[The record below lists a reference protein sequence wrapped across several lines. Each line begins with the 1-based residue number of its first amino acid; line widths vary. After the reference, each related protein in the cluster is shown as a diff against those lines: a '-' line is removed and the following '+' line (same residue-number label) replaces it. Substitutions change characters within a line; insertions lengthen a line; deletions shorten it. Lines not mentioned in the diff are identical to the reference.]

1 MEMGKLSS
9 HMWRLN
15 QIIYTKY
22 FWGYV
27 LFWILICLG
36 LWYWLEGNDRLVI
49 EILKGP
55 NLSQNSFLVLSIW
68 LLHWFIIH
76 TFFLAVVY
84 RRRASDFFLEVIR
97 FSSIKLWIRYQIWTC
112 FLYGL
117 ILIMVKVLVIQFM
130 LQLPNWDIG
139 VLFIV
144 DSLNACVLVLF
155 CFMLYALGANVQM
168 NFACVSFFLL
178 MIVFGGLFVGNRTNY
193 LFYILNRGNGD
204 IGRDLFLQLLFLVFF
219 FSKHFLFHSSKEEVY
234 RMNEI
239 ITLKNIQLE
248 LKKTCVFQNLNFS
261 CKQGEIIGITGANG
275 SGKSVLFKLIAGL
288 YSPSYGEV
296 LINGENIVPERKIP
310 ANLGALIE
318 EPGFI
323 NYYSGFKNLQYLASI
338 RGVVGN
344 QEINDT
350 LKIVGLYEQ
359 KDQKVK
365 TYSLGMRKKLGIA
378 QAIMENPSIL
388 LLDEPMN
395 ALDKSS
401 VENMRTLFR
410 KLSSE
415 KGTTILIASHSEE
428 DIRILCDKVY
438 AIEDKVCTLCSD

>member
-1 MEMGKLSS
+1 
-9 HMWRLN
+9 
-15 QIIYTKY
+15 
-22 FWGYV
+22 
-27 LFWILICLG
+27 
-36 LWYWLEGNDRLVI
+36 
-49 EILKGP
+49 
-55 NLSQNSFLVLSIW
+55 
-68 LLHWFIIH
+68 
-76 TFFLAVVY
+76 
-84 RRRASDFFLEVIR
+84 
-97 FSSIKLWIRYQIWTC
+97 
-112 FLYGL
+112 
-117 ILIMVKVLVIQFM
+117 
-130 LQLPNWDIG
+130 
-139 VLFIV
+139 
-144 DSLNACVLVLF
+144 
-155 CFMLYALGANVQM
+155 
-168 NFACVSFFLL
+168 
-178 MIVFGGLFVGNRTNY
+178 
-193 LFYILNRGNGD
+193 
-204 IGRDLFLQLLFLVFF
+204 
-219 FSKHFLFHSSKEEVY
+219 
-234 RMNEI
+234 MNEI
-239 ITLKNIQLE
+239 IILKNIELK

-438 AIEDKVCTLCSD
+438 AMEDKVCTLCSD

>member
-1 MEMGKLSS
+1 
-9 HMWRLN
+9 
-15 QIIYTKY
+15 
-22 FWGYV
+22 
-27 LFWILICLG
+27 
-36 LWYWLEGNDRLVI
+36 
-49 EILKGP
+49 
-55 NLSQNSFLVLSIW
+55 
-68 LLHWFIIH
+68 
-76 TFFLAVVY
+76 
-84 RRRASDFFLEVIR
+84 
-97 FSSIKLWIRYQIWTC
+97 
-112 FLYGL
+112 
-117 ILIMVKVLVIQFM
+117 
-130 LQLPNWDIG
+130 
-139 VLFIV
+139 
-144 DSLNACVLVLF
+144 
-155 CFMLYALGANVQM
+155 
-168 NFACVSFFLL
+168 
-178 MIVFGGLFVGNRTNY
+178 
-193 LFYILNRGNGD
+193 
-204 IGRDLFLQLLFLVFF
+204 
-219 FSKHFLFHSSKEEVY
+219 
-234 RMNEI
+234 MNEI
-239 ITLKNIQLE
+239 IILKNIELK

>member
-1 MEMGKLSS
+1 
-9 HMWRLN
+9 
-15 QIIYTKY
+15 
-22 FWGYV
+22 
-27 LFWILICLG
+27 
-36 LWYWLEGNDRLVI
+36 
-49 EILKGP
+49 
-55 NLSQNSFLVLSIW
+55 
-68 LLHWFIIH
+68 
-76 TFFLAVVY
+76 
-84 RRRASDFFLEVIR
+84 
-97 FSSIKLWIRYQIWTC
+97 
-112 FLYGL
+112 
-117 ILIMVKVLVIQFM
+117 
-130 LQLPNWDIG
+130 
-139 VLFIV
+139 
-144 DSLNACVLVLF
+144 
-155 CFMLYALGANVQM
+155 
-168 NFACVSFFLL
+168 
-178 MIVFGGLFVGNRTNY
+178 
-193 LFYILNRGNGD
+193 
-204 IGRDLFLQLLFLVFF
+204 
-219 FSKHFLFHSSKEEVY
+219 
-234 RMNEI
+234 MNEI

-296 LINGENIVPERKIP
+296 LINGDNIVPERKIP

-401 VENMRTLFR
+401 VENMRRLFR

-438 AIEDKVCTLCSD
+438 AIDDKVCTLCSD

>member
-1 MEMGKLSS
+1 
-9 HMWRLN
+9 
-15 QIIYTKY
+15 
-22 FWGYV
+22 
-27 LFWILICLG
+27 
-36 LWYWLEGNDRLVI
+36 
-49 EILKGP
+49 
-55 NLSQNSFLVLSIW
+55 
-68 LLHWFIIH
+68 
-76 TFFLAVVY
+76 
-84 RRRASDFFLEVIR
+84 
-97 FSSIKLWIRYQIWTC
+97 
-112 FLYGL
+112 
-117 ILIMVKVLVIQFM
+117 
-130 LQLPNWDIG
+130 
-139 VLFIV
+139 
-144 DSLNACVLVLF
+144 
-155 CFMLYALGANVQM
+155 
-168 NFACVSFFLL
+168 
-178 MIVFGGLFVGNRTNY
+178 
-193 LFYILNRGNGD
+193 
-204 IGRDLFLQLLFLVFF
+204 
-219 FSKHFLFHSSKEEVY
+219 
-234 RMNEI
+234 MNEI
-239 ITLKNIQLE
+239 ITLKNIELK

-288 YSPSYGEV
+288 YSLSYGEV

>member
-1 MEMGKLSS
+1 
-9 HMWRLN
+9 
-15 QIIYTKY
+15 
-22 FWGYV
+22 
-27 LFWILICLG
+27 
-36 LWYWLEGNDRLVI
+36 
-49 EILKGP
+49 
-55 NLSQNSFLVLSIW
+55 
-68 LLHWFIIH
+68 
-76 TFFLAVVY
+76 
-84 RRRASDFFLEVIR
+84 
-97 FSSIKLWIRYQIWTC
+97 
-112 FLYGL
+112 
-117 ILIMVKVLVIQFM
+117 
-130 LQLPNWDIG
+130 
-139 VLFIV
+139 
-144 DSLNACVLVLF
+144 
-155 CFMLYALGANVQM
+155 
-168 NFACVSFFLL
+168 
-178 MIVFGGLFVGNRTNY
+178 
-193 LFYILNRGNGD
+193 
-204 IGRDLFLQLLFLVFF
+204 
-219 FSKHFLFHSSKEEVY
+219 
-234 RMNEI
+234 
-239 ITLKNIQLE
+239 
-248 LKKTCVFQNLNFS
+248 TCVFQNLNFS

>member
-1 MEMGKLSS
+1 K
-9 HMWRLN
+9 
-15 QIIYTKY
+15 
-22 FWGYV
+22 
-27 LFWILICLG
+27 
-36 LWYWLEGNDRLVI
+36 
-49 EILKGP
+49 
-55 NLSQNSFLVLSIW
+55 
-68 LLHWFIIH
+68 
-76 TFFLAVVY
+76 
-84 RRRASDFFLEVIR
+84 
-97 FSSIKLWIRYQIWTC
+97 
-112 FLYGL
+112 
-117 ILIMVKVLVIQFM
+117 
-130 LQLPNWDIG
+130 
-139 VLFIV
+139 
-144 DSLNACVLVLF
+144 
-155 CFMLYALGANVQM
+155 
-168 NFACVSFFLL
+168 
-178 MIVFGGLFVGNRTNY
+178 
-193 LFYILNRGNGD
+193 
-204 IGRDLFLQLLFLVFF
+204 
-219 FSKHFLFHSSKEEVY
+219 
-234 RMNEI
+234 
-239 ITLKNIQLE
+239 

>member
-1 MEMGKLSS
+1 
-9 HMWRLN
+9 
-15 QIIYTKY
+15 
-22 FWGYV
+22 
-27 LFWILICLG
+27 
-36 LWYWLEGNDRLVI
+36 
-49 EILKGP
+49 
-55 NLSQNSFLVLSIW
+55 
-68 LLHWFIIH
+68 
-76 TFFLAVVY
+76 
-84 RRRASDFFLEVIR
+84 
-97 FSSIKLWIRYQIWTC
+97 
-112 FLYGL
+112 
-117 ILIMVKVLVIQFM
+117 
-130 LQLPNWDIG
+130 
-139 VLFIV
+139 
-144 DSLNACVLVLF
+144 
-155 CFMLYALGANVQM
+155 
-168 NFACVSFFLL
+168 
-178 MIVFGGLFVGNRTNY
+178 
-193 LFYILNRGNGD
+193 
-204 IGRDLFLQLLFLVFF
+204 
-219 FSKHFLFHSSKEEVY
+219 
-234 RMNEI
+234 MNEI
-239 ITLKNIQLE
+239 ITLKNIELE
-248 LKKTCVFQNLNFS
+248 LKKTCVFKNLNFS

>member
-1 MEMGKLSS
+1 
-9 HMWRLN
+9 
-15 QIIYTKY
+15 
-22 FWGYV
+22 
-27 LFWILICLG
+27 
-36 LWYWLEGNDRLVI
+36 
-49 EILKGP
+49 
-55 NLSQNSFLVLSIW
+55 
-68 LLHWFIIH
+68 
-76 TFFLAVVY
+76 
-84 RRRASDFFLEVIR
+84 
-97 FSSIKLWIRYQIWTC
+97 
-112 FLYGL
+112 
-117 ILIMVKVLVIQFM
+117 
-130 LQLPNWDIG
+130 
-139 VLFIV
+139 
-144 DSLNACVLVLF
+144 
-155 CFMLYALGANVQM
+155 
-168 NFACVSFFLL
+168 
-178 MIVFGGLFVGNRTNY
+178 
-193 LFYILNRGNGD
+193 
-204 IGRDLFLQLLFLVFF
+204 
-219 FSKHFLFHSSKEEVY
+219 
-234 RMNEI
+234 MNEI
-239 ITLKNIQLE
+239 ITLKNIELK

-438 AIEDKVCTLCSD
+438 AIEDKVCTLCSDWTS

>member
-1 MEMGKLSS
+1 
-9 HMWRLN
+9 
-15 QIIYTKY
+15 
-22 FWGYV
+22 
-27 LFWILICLG
+27 
-36 LWYWLEGNDRLVI
+36 
-49 EILKGP
+49 
-55 NLSQNSFLVLSIW
+55 
-68 LLHWFIIH
+68 
-76 TFFLAVVY
+76 
-84 RRRASDFFLEVIR
+84 
-97 FSSIKLWIRYQIWTC
+97 
-112 FLYGL
+112 
-117 ILIMVKVLVIQFM
+117 
-130 LQLPNWDIG
+130 
-139 VLFIV
+139 
-144 DSLNACVLVLF
+144 
-155 CFMLYALGANVQM
+155 
-168 NFACVSFFLL
+168 
-178 MIVFGGLFVGNRTNY
+178 
-193 LFYILNRGNGD
+193 
-204 IGRDLFLQLLFLVFF
+204 
-219 FSKHFLFHSSKEEVY
+219 
-234 RMNEI
+234 
-239 ITLKNIQLE
+239 

-261 CKQGEIIGITGANG
+261 CKPGEIIGITGANG

>member
-1 MEMGKLSS
+1 
-9 HMWRLN
+9 
-15 QIIYTKY
+15 
-22 FWGYV
+22 
-27 LFWILICLG
+27 
-36 LWYWLEGNDRLVI
+36 
-49 EILKGP
+49 
-55 NLSQNSFLVLSIW
+55 
-68 LLHWFIIH
+68 
-76 TFFLAVVY
+76 
-84 RRRASDFFLEVIR
+84 
-97 FSSIKLWIRYQIWTC
+97 
-112 FLYGL
+112 
-117 ILIMVKVLVIQFM
+117 
-130 LQLPNWDIG
+130 
-139 VLFIV
+139 
-144 DSLNACVLVLF
+144 
-155 CFMLYALGANVQM
+155 
-168 NFACVSFFLL
+168 
-178 MIVFGGLFVGNRTNY
+178 
-193 LFYILNRGNGD
+193 
-204 IGRDLFLQLLFLVFF
+204 
-219 FSKHFLFHSSKEEVY
+219 
-234 RMNEI
+234 MNEI
-239 ITLKNIQLE
+239 ITLKNIELK

-310 ANLGALIE
+310 ANLGALTE

>member
-1 MEMGKLSS
+1 ME
-9 HMWRLN
+9 
-15 QIIYTKY
+15 
-22 FWGYV
+22 
-27 LFWILICLG
+27 
-36 LWYWLEGNDRLVI
+36 
-49 EILKGP
+49 LK
-55 NLSQNSFLVLSIW
+55 
-68 LLHWFIIH
+68 
-76 TFFLAVVY
+76 
-84 RRRASDFFLEVIR
+84 
-97 FSSIKLWIRYQIWTC
+97 
-112 FLYGL
+112 
-117 ILIMVKVLVIQFM
+117 
-130 LQLPNWDIG
+130 
-139 VLFIV
+139 
-144 DSLNACVLVLF
+144 
-155 CFMLYALGANVQM
+155 
-168 NFACVSFFLL
+168 
-178 MIVFGGLFVGNRTNY
+178 
-193 LFYILNRGNGD
+193 
-204 IGRDLFLQLLFLVFF
+204 
-219 FSKHFLFHSSKEEVY
+219 
-234 RMNEI
+234 
-239 ITLKNIQLE
+239 

>member
-1 MEMGKLSS
+1 
-9 HMWRLN
+9 
-15 QIIYTKY
+15 
-22 FWGYV
+22 
-27 LFWILICLG
+27 
-36 LWYWLEGNDRLVI
+36 
-49 EILKGP
+49 
-55 NLSQNSFLVLSIW
+55 
-68 LLHWFIIH
+68 
-76 TFFLAVVY
+76 
-84 RRRASDFFLEVIR
+84 
-97 FSSIKLWIRYQIWTC
+97 
-112 FLYGL
+112 
-117 ILIMVKVLVIQFM
+117 
-130 LQLPNWDIG
+130 
-139 VLFIV
+139 
-144 DSLNACVLVLF
+144 
-155 CFMLYALGANVQM
+155 
-168 NFACVSFFLL
+168 
-178 MIVFGGLFVGNRTNY
+178 
-193 LFYILNRGNGD
+193 
-204 IGRDLFLQLLFLVFF
+204 
-219 FSKHFLFHSSKEEVY
+219 
-234 RMNEI
+234 MNEI
-239 ITLKNIQLE
+239 IILKNIELK

-318 EPGFI
+318 DPGFI

>member
-1 MEMGKLSS
+1 
-9 HMWRLN
+9 
-15 QIIYTKY
+15 
-22 FWGYV
+22 
-27 LFWILICLG
+27 
-36 LWYWLEGNDRLVI
+36 
-49 EILKGP
+49 
-55 NLSQNSFLVLSIW
+55 
-68 LLHWFIIH
+68 
-76 TFFLAVVY
+76 
-84 RRRASDFFLEVIR
+84 
-97 FSSIKLWIRYQIWTC
+97 
-112 FLYGL
+112 
-117 ILIMVKVLVIQFM
+117 
-130 LQLPNWDIG
+130 
-139 VLFIV
+139 
-144 DSLNACVLVLF
+144 
-155 CFMLYALGANVQM
+155 
-168 NFACVSFFLL
+168 
-178 MIVFGGLFVGNRTNY
+178 
-193 LFYILNRGNGD
+193 
-204 IGRDLFLQLLFLVFF
+204 
-219 FSKHFLFHSSKEEVY
+219 
-234 RMNEI
+234 MNEI
-239 ITLKNIQLE
+239 ITLKNIELK

-275 SGKSVLFKLIAGL
+275 SGKSVLFKLIASL

>member
-1 MEMGKLSS
+1 MEL
-9 HMWRLN
+9 
-15 QIIYTKY
+15 
-22 FWGYV
+22 
-27 LFWILICLG
+27 
-36 LWYWLEGNDRLVI
+36 
-49 EILKGP
+49 
-55 NLSQNSFLVLSIW
+55 
-68 LLHWFIIH
+68 
-76 TFFLAVVY
+76 
-84 RRRASDFFLEVIR
+84 
-97 FSSIKLWIRYQIWTC
+97 
-112 FLYGL
+112 
-117 ILIMVKVLVIQFM
+117 
-130 LQLPNWDIG
+130 
-139 VLFIV
+139 
-144 DSLNACVLVLF
+144 
-155 CFMLYALGANVQM
+155 
-168 NFACVSFFLL
+168 
-178 MIVFGGLFVGNRTNY
+178 
-193 LFYILNRGNGD
+193 
-204 IGRDLFLQLLFLVFF
+204 
-219 FSKHFLFHSSKEEVY
+219 
-234 RMNEI
+234 
-239 ITLKNIQLE
+239 
-248 LKKTCVFQNLNFS
+248 KTCVFQNLNFS

>member
-1 MEMGKLSS
+1 
-9 HMWRLN
+9 
-15 QIIYTKY
+15 
-22 FWGYV
+22 
-27 LFWILICLG
+27 
-36 LWYWLEGNDRLVI
+36 
-49 EILKGP
+49 
-55 NLSQNSFLVLSIW
+55 
-68 LLHWFIIH
+68 
-76 TFFLAVVY
+76 
-84 RRRASDFFLEVIR
+84 
-97 FSSIKLWIRYQIWTC
+97 
-112 FLYGL
+112 
-117 ILIMVKVLVIQFM
+117 
-130 LQLPNWDIG
+130 
-139 VLFIV
+139 
-144 DSLNACVLVLF
+144 
-155 CFMLYALGANVQM
+155 
-168 NFACVSFFLL
+168 
-178 MIVFGGLFVGNRTNY
+178 
-193 LFYILNRGNGD
+193 
-204 IGRDLFLQLLFLVFF
+204 
-219 FSKHFLFHSSKEEVY
+219 
-234 RMNEI
+234 MNEI
-239 ITLKNIQLE
+239 ITLKNIELK

-275 SGKSVLFKLIAGL
+275 SGKSVFFKLIACL
-288 YSPSYGEV
+288 FSPSYGEV

>member
-1 MEMGKLSS
+1 
-9 HMWRLN
+9 
-15 QIIYTKY
+15 
-22 FWGYV
+22 
-27 LFWILICLG
+27 
-36 LWYWLEGNDRLVI
+36 
-49 EILKGP
+49 
-55 NLSQNSFLVLSIW
+55 
-68 LLHWFIIH
+68 
-76 TFFLAVVY
+76 
-84 RRRASDFFLEVIR
+84 
-97 FSSIKLWIRYQIWTC
+97 
-112 FLYGL
+112 
-117 ILIMVKVLVIQFM
+117 
-130 LQLPNWDIG
+130 
-139 VLFIV
+139 
-144 DSLNACVLVLF
+144 
-155 CFMLYALGANVQM
+155 
-168 NFACVSFFLL
+168 
-178 MIVFGGLFVGNRTNY
+178 
-193 LFYILNRGNGD
+193 
-204 IGRDLFLQLLFLVFF
+204 
-219 FSKHFLFHSSKEEVY
+219 
-234 RMNEI
+234 MNEI
-239 ITLKNIQLE
+239 ITLKNIE
-248 LKKTCVFQNLNFS
+248 LKFKKTCVFQNLNFS

>member
-1 MEMGKLSS
+1 
-9 HMWRLN
+9 
-15 QIIYTKY
+15 
-22 FWGYV
+22 
-27 LFWILICLG
+27 
-36 LWYWLEGNDRLVI
+36 
-49 EILKGP
+49 
-55 NLSQNSFLVLSIW
+55 
-68 LLHWFIIH
+68 
-76 TFFLAVVY
+76 
-84 RRRASDFFLEVIR
+84 
-97 FSSIKLWIRYQIWTC
+97 
-112 FLYGL
+112 
-117 ILIMVKVLVIQFM
+117 
-130 LQLPNWDIG
+130 
-139 VLFIV
+139 
-144 DSLNACVLVLF
+144 
-155 CFMLYALGANVQM
+155 
-168 NFACVSFFLL
+168 
-178 MIVFGGLFVGNRTNY
+178 
-193 LFYILNRGNGD
+193 
-204 IGRDLFLQLLFLVFF
+204 
-219 FSKHFLFHSSKEEVY
+219 
-234 RMNEI
+234 MNEI
-239 ITLKNIQLE
+239 IILKNIELK

-378 QAIMENPSIL
+378 QAIIENPSIL

>member
-1 MEMGKLSS
+1 
-9 HMWRLN
+9 
-15 QIIYTKY
+15 
-22 FWGYV
+22 
-27 LFWILICLG
+27 
-36 LWYWLEGNDRLVI
+36 
-49 EILKGP
+49 
-55 NLSQNSFLVLSIW
+55 
-68 LLHWFIIH
+68 
-76 TFFLAVVY
+76 
-84 RRRASDFFLEVIR
+84 
-97 FSSIKLWIRYQIWTC
+97 
-112 FLYGL
+112 
-117 ILIMVKVLVIQFM
+117 
-130 LQLPNWDIG
+130 
-139 VLFIV
+139 
-144 DSLNACVLVLF
+144 
-155 CFMLYALGANVQM
+155 
-168 NFACVSFFLL
+168 
-178 MIVFGGLFVGNRTNY
+178 
-193 LFYILNRGNGD
+193 
-204 IGRDLFLQLLFLVFF
+204 
-219 FSKHFLFHSSKEEVY
+219 
-234 RMNEI
+234 MNEI
-239 ITLKNIQLE
+239 ITLKNIELK

-410 KLSSE
+410 ELSSE

>member
-1 MEMGKLSS
+1 
-9 HMWRLN
+9 
-15 QIIYTKY
+15 
-22 FWGYV
+22 
-27 LFWILICLG
+27 
-36 LWYWLEGNDRLVI
+36 
-49 EILKGP
+49 
-55 NLSQNSFLVLSIW
+55 
-68 LLHWFIIH
+68 
-76 TFFLAVVY
+76 
-84 RRRASDFFLEVIR
+84 
-97 FSSIKLWIRYQIWTC
+97 
-112 FLYGL
+112 
-117 ILIMVKVLVIQFM
+117 
-130 LQLPNWDIG
+130 
-139 VLFIV
+139 
-144 DSLNACVLVLF
+144 
-155 CFMLYALGANVQM
+155 
-168 NFACVSFFLL
+168 
-178 MIVFGGLFVGNRTNY
+178 
-193 LFYILNRGNGD
+193 
-204 IGRDLFLQLLFLVFF
+204 
-219 FSKHFLFHSSKEEVY
+219 
-234 RMNEI
+234 MNEI

-378 QAIMENPSIL
+378 QAIMENPFIL

>member
-1 MEMGKLSS
+1 
-9 HMWRLN
+9 
-15 QIIYTKY
+15 
-22 FWGYV
+22 
-27 LFWILICLG
+27 
-36 LWYWLEGNDRLVI
+36 
-49 EILKGP
+49 
-55 NLSQNSFLVLSIW
+55 
-68 LLHWFIIH
+68 
-76 TFFLAVVY
+76 
-84 RRRASDFFLEVIR
+84 
-97 FSSIKLWIRYQIWTC
+97 
-112 FLYGL
+112 
-117 ILIMVKVLVIQFM
+117 
-130 LQLPNWDIG
+130 
-139 VLFIV
+139 
-144 DSLNACVLVLF
+144 
-155 CFMLYALGANVQM
+155 
-168 NFACVSFFLL
+168 
-178 MIVFGGLFVGNRTNY
+178 
-193 LFYILNRGNGD
+193 
-204 IGRDLFLQLLFLVFF
+204 
-219 FSKHFLFHSSKEEVY
+219 
-234 RMNEI
+234 MNEI
-239 ITLKNIQLE
+239 IILKNIQLE

-378 QAIMENPSIL
+378 QEIMENPSIL

>member
-1 MEMGKLSS
+1 
-9 HMWRLN
+9 
-15 QIIYTKY
+15 
-22 FWGYV
+22 
-27 LFWILICLG
+27 
-36 LWYWLEGNDRLVI
+36 
-49 EILKGP
+49 
-55 NLSQNSFLVLSIW
+55 
-68 LLHWFIIH
+68 
-76 TFFLAVVY
+76 
-84 RRRASDFFLEVIR
+84 
-97 FSSIKLWIRYQIWTC
+97 
-112 FLYGL
+112 
-117 ILIMVKVLVIQFM
+117 
-130 LQLPNWDIG
+130 
-139 VLFIV
+139 
-144 DSLNACVLVLF
+144 
-155 CFMLYALGANVQM
+155 
-168 NFACVSFFLL
+168 
-178 MIVFGGLFVGNRTNY
+178 
-193 LFYILNRGNGD
+193 
-204 IGRDLFLQLLFLVFF
+204 
-219 FSKHFLFHSSKEEVY
+219 
-234 RMNEI
+234 MNEI
-239 ITLKNIQLE
+239 IILKNIELK

-415 KGTTILIASHSEE
+415 KGTTILIASHSKE

>member
-1 MEMGKLSS
+1 
-9 HMWRLN
+9 
-15 QIIYTKY
+15 
-22 FWGYV
+22 
-27 LFWILICLG
+27 
-36 LWYWLEGNDRLVI
+36 
-49 EILKGP
+49 
-55 NLSQNSFLVLSIW
+55 
-68 LLHWFIIH
+68 
-76 TFFLAVVY
+76 
-84 RRRASDFFLEVIR
+84 
-97 FSSIKLWIRYQIWTC
+97 
-112 FLYGL
+112 
-117 ILIMVKVLVIQFM
+117 
-130 LQLPNWDIG
+130 
-139 VLFIV
+139 
-144 DSLNACVLVLF
+144 
-155 CFMLYALGANVQM
+155 
-168 NFACVSFFLL
+168 
-178 MIVFGGLFVGNRTNY
+178 
-193 LFYILNRGNGD
+193 
-204 IGRDLFLQLLFLVFF
+204 
-219 FSKHFLFHSSKEEVY
+219 
-234 RMNEI
+234 MNEI
-239 ITLKNIQLE
+239 ITLKNIELK

-310 ANLGALIE
+310 ANLRALIE

>member
-1 MEMGKLSS
+1 M
-9 HMWRLN
+9 
-15 QIIYTKY
+15 II
-22 FWGYV
+22 
-27 LFWILICLG
+27 
-36 LWYWLEGNDRLVI
+36 
-49 EILKGP
+49 
-55 NLSQNSFLVLSIW
+55 
-68 LLHWFIIH
+68 
-76 TFFLAVVY
+76 
-84 RRRASDFFLEVIR
+84 
-97 FSSIKLWIRYQIWTC
+97 
-112 FLYGL
+112 
-117 ILIMVKVLVIQFM
+117 
-130 LQLPNWDIG
+130 
-139 VLFIV
+139 
-144 DSLNACVLVLF
+144 
-155 CFMLYALGANVQM
+155 
-168 NFACVSFFLL
+168 
-178 MIVFGGLFVGNRTNY
+178 
-193 LFYILNRGNGD
+193 
-204 IGRDLFLQLLFLVFF
+204 
-219 FSKHFLFHSSKEEVY
+219 
-234 RMNEI
+234 
-239 ITLKNIQLE
+239 LKNIQLE

>member
-1 MEMGKLSS
+1 ME
-9 HMWRLN
+9 
-15 QIIYTKY
+15 
-22 FWGYV
+22 
-27 LFWILICLG
+27 
-36 LWYWLEGNDRLVI
+36 
-49 EILKGP
+49 
-55 NLSQNSFLVLSIW
+55 
-68 LLHWFIIH
+68 
-76 TFFLAVVY
+76 VY
-84 RRRASDFFLEVIR
+84 RR
-97 FSSIKLWIRYQIWTC
+97 
-112 FLYGL
+112 
-117 ILIMVKVLVIQFM
+117 
-130 LQLPNWDIG
+130 
-139 VLFIV
+139 
-144 DSLNACVLVLF
+144 
-155 CFMLYALGANVQM
+155 
-168 NFACVSFFLL
+168 
-178 MIVFGGLFVGNRTNY
+178 
-193 LFYILNRGNGD
+193 
-204 IGRDLFLQLLFLVFF
+204 
-219 FSKHFLFHSSKEEVY
+219 
-234 RMNEI
+234 NEI
-239 ITLKNIQLE
+239 LTLRNIQLE

-288 YSPSYGEV
+288 YSPAYGEV

>member
-1 MEMGKLSS
+1 
-9 HMWRLN
+9 
-15 QIIYTKY
+15 
-22 FWGYV
+22 
-27 LFWILICLG
+27 
-36 LWYWLEGNDRLVI
+36 
-49 EILKGP
+49 
-55 NLSQNSFLVLSIW
+55 
-68 LLHWFIIH
+68 
-76 TFFLAVVY
+76 
-84 RRRASDFFLEVIR
+84 
-97 FSSIKLWIRYQIWTC
+97 
-112 FLYGL
+112 
-117 ILIMVKVLVIQFM
+117 
-130 LQLPNWDIG
+130 
-139 VLFIV
+139 
-144 DSLNACVLVLF
+144 
-155 CFMLYALGANVQM
+155 
-168 NFACVSFFLL
+168 
-178 MIVFGGLFVGNRTNY
+178 
-193 LFYILNRGNGD
+193 
-204 IGRDLFLQLLFLVFF
+204 
-219 FSKHFLFHSSKEEVY
+219 
-234 RMNEI
+234 MNEI
-239 ITLKNIQLE
+239 ITLKNIELK

-365 TYSLGMRKKLGIA
+365 TYSLGMRKKLGID

>member
-1 MEMGKLSS
+1 
-9 HMWRLN
+9 
-15 QIIYTKY
+15 
-22 FWGYV
+22 
-27 LFWILICLG
+27 
-36 LWYWLEGNDRLVI
+36 
-49 EILKGP
+49 
-55 NLSQNSFLVLSIW
+55 
-68 LLHWFIIH
+68 
-76 TFFLAVVY
+76 
-84 RRRASDFFLEVIR
+84 
-97 FSSIKLWIRYQIWTC
+97 
-112 FLYGL
+112 
-117 ILIMVKVLVIQFM
+117 
-130 LQLPNWDIG
+130 
-139 VLFIV
+139 
-144 DSLNACVLVLF
+144 
-155 CFMLYALGANVQM
+155 
-168 NFACVSFFLL
+168 
-178 MIVFGGLFVGNRTNY
+178 
-193 LFYILNRGNGD
+193 
-204 IGRDLFLQLLFLVFF
+204 
-219 FSKHFLFHSSKEEVY
+219 
-234 RMNEI
+234 MNEI
-239 ITLKNIQLE
+239 IILKNIELK

-261 CKQGEIIGITGANG
+261 CKPGEIIGITGANG

-350 LKIVGLYEQ
+350 LKIVGRYEQ

>member
-1 MEMGKLSS
+1 
-9 HMWRLN
+9 
-15 QIIYTKY
+15 
-22 FWGYV
+22 
-27 LFWILICLG
+27 
-36 LWYWLEGNDRLVI
+36 
-49 EILKGP
+49 
-55 NLSQNSFLVLSIW
+55 
-68 LLHWFIIH
+68 
-76 TFFLAVVY
+76 
-84 RRRASDFFLEVIR
+84 
-97 FSSIKLWIRYQIWTC
+97 
-112 FLYGL
+112 
-117 ILIMVKVLVIQFM
+117 
-130 LQLPNWDIG
+130 
-139 VLFIV
+139 
-144 DSLNACVLVLF
+144 
-155 CFMLYALGANVQM
+155 
-168 NFACVSFFLL
+168 
-178 MIVFGGLFVGNRTNY
+178 
-193 LFYILNRGNGD
+193 
-204 IGRDLFLQLLFLVFF
+204 
-219 FSKHFLFHSSKEEVY
+219 
-234 RMNEI
+234 MNEI
-239 ITLKNIQLE
+239 ITLKNIELE

-415 KGTTILIASHSEE
+415 KGTTILIASHS
-428 DIRILCDKVY
+428 
-438 AIEDKVCTLCSD
+438 

>member
-1 MEMGKLSS
+1 
-9 HMWRLN
+9 
-15 QIIYTKY
+15 
-22 FWGYV
+22 
-27 LFWILICLG
+27 
-36 LWYWLEGNDRLVI
+36 
-49 EILKGP
+49 
-55 NLSQNSFLVLSIW
+55 
-68 LLHWFIIH
+68 
-76 TFFLAVVY
+76 
-84 RRRASDFFLEVIR
+84 
-97 FSSIKLWIRYQIWTC
+97 
-112 FLYGL
+112 
-117 ILIMVKVLVIQFM
+117 
-130 LQLPNWDIG
+130 
-139 VLFIV
+139 
-144 DSLNACVLVLF
+144 
-155 CFMLYALGANVQM
+155 
-168 NFACVSFFLL
+168 
-178 MIVFGGLFVGNRTNY
+178 
-193 LFYILNRGNGD
+193 
-204 IGRDLFLQLLFLVFF
+204 
-219 FSKHFLFHSSKEEVY
+219 
-234 RMNEI
+234 
-239 ITLKNIQLE
+239 

>member
-1 MEMGKLSS
+1 
-9 HMWRLN
+9 
-15 QIIYTKY
+15 
-22 FWGYV
+22 
-27 LFWILICLG
+27 
-36 LWYWLEGNDRLVI
+36 
-49 EILKGP
+49 
-55 NLSQNSFLVLSIW
+55 
-68 LLHWFIIH
+68 
-76 TFFLAVVY
+76 
-84 RRRASDFFLEVIR
+84 
-97 FSSIKLWIRYQIWTC
+97 
-112 FLYGL
+112 
-117 ILIMVKVLVIQFM
+117 
-130 LQLPNWDIG
+130 
-139 VLFIV
+139 
-144 DSLNACVLVLF
+144 
-155 CFMLYALGANVQM
+155 
-168 NFACVSFFLL
+168 
-178 MIVFGGLFVGNRTNY
+178 
-193 LFYILNRGNGD
+193 
-204 IGRDLFLQLLFLVFF
+204 
-219 FSKHFLFHSSKEEVY
+219 
-234 RMNEI
+234 MNEI

-428 DIRILCDKVY
+428 DIRILCDK
-438 AIEDKVCTLCSD
+438 

>member
-1 MEMGKLSS
+1 
-9 HMWRLN
+9 
-15 QIIYTKY
+15 
-22 FWGYV
+22 
-27 LFWILICLG
+27 
-36 LWYWLEGNDRLVI
+36 
-49 EILKGP
+49 
-55 NLSQNSFLVLSIW
+55 
-68 LLHWFIIH
+68 
-76 TFFLAVVY
+76 
-84 RRRASDFFLEVIR
+84 
-97 FSSIKLWIRYQIWTC
+97 
-112 FLYGL
+112 
-117 ILIMVKVLVIQFM
+117 
-130 LQLPNWDIG
+130 
-139 VLFIV
+139 
-144 DSLNACVLVLF
+144 
-155 CFMLYALGANVQM
+155 
-168 NFACVSFFLL
+168 
-178 MIVFGGLFVGNRTNY
+178 
-193 LFYILNRGNGD
+193 
-204 IGRDLFLQLLFLVFF
+204 
-219 FSKHFLFHSSKEEVY
+219 
-234 RMNEI
+234 MNEI

-261 CKQGEIIGITGANG
+261 CKQGEIIGIIGANG

>member
-1 MEMGKLSS
+1 
-9 HMWRLN
+9 
-15 QIIYTKY
+15 
-22 FWGYV
+22 
-27 LFWILICLG
+27 
-36 LWYWLEGNDRLVI
+36 
-49 EILKGP
+49 
-55 NLSQNSFLVLSIW
+55 
-68 LLHWFIIH
+68 
-76 TFFLAVVY
+76 
-84 RRRASDFFLEVIR
+84 
-97 FSSIKLWIRYQIWTC
+97 
-112 FLYGL
+112 
-117 ILIMVKVLVIQFM
+117 
-130 LQLPNWDIG
+130 
-139 VLFIV
+139 
-144 DSLNACVLVLF
+144 
-155 CFMLYALGANVQM
+155 
-168 NFACVSFFLL
+168 
-178 MIVFGGLFVGNRTNY
+178 
-193 LFYILNRGNGD
+193 
-204 IGRDLFLQLLFLVFF
+204 
-219 FSKHFLFHSSKEEVY
+219 
-234 RMNEI
+234 MNEI

-318 EPGFI
+318 VPGFI

>member
-1 MEMGKLSS
+1 MK
-9 HMWRLN
+9 
-15 QIIYTKY
+15 
-22 FWGYV
+22 
-27 LFWILICLG
+27 
-36 LWYWLEGNDRLVI
+36 
-49 EILKGP
+49 
-55 NLSQNSFLVLSIW
+55 
-68 LLHWFIIH
+68 
-76 TFFLAVVY
+76 
-84 RRRASDFFLEVIR
+84 
-97 FSSIKLWIRYQIWTC
+97 
-112 FLYGL
+112 
-117 ILIMVKVLVIQFM
+117 
-130 LQLPNWDIG
+130 
-139 VLFIV
+139 
-144 DSLNACVLVLF
+144 
-155 CFMLYALGANVQM
+155 
-168 NFACVSFFLL
+168 
-178 MIVFGGLFVGNRTNY
+178 
-193 LFYILNRGNGD
+193 
-204 IGRDLFLQLLFLVFF
+204 
-219 FSKHFLFHSSKEEVY
+219 
-234 RMNEI
+234 
-239 ITLKNIQLE
+239 

-410 KLSSE
+410 ELSSE

-438 AIEDKVCTLCSD
+438 A

>member
-1 MEMGKLSS
+1 
-9 HMWRLN
+9 
-15 QIIYTKY
+15 
-22 FWGYV
+22 
-27 LFWILICLG
+27 
-36 LWYWLEGNDRLVI
+36 
-49 EILKGP
+49 
-55 NLSQNSFLVLSIW
+55 
-68 LLHWFIIH
+68 
-76 TFFLAVVY
+76 
-84 RRRASDFFLEVIR
+84 
-97 FSSIKLWIRYQIWTC
+97 
-112 FLYGL
+112 
-117 ILIMVKVLVIQFM
+117 
-130 LQLPNWDIG
+130 
-139 VLFIV
+139 
-144 DSLNACVLVLF
+144 
-155 CFMLYALGANVQM
+155 
-168 NFACVSFFLL
+168 
-178 MIVFGGLFVGNRTNY
+178 
-193 LFYILNRGNGD
+193 
-204 IGRDLFLQLLFLVFF
+204 
-219 FSKHFLFHSSKEEVY
+219 
-234 RMNEI
+234 MNEI
-239 ITLKNIQLE
+239 IILKNIELK

-395 ALDKSS
+395 ALDKLS

>member
-1 MEMGKLSS
+1 
-9 HMWRLN
+9 
-15 QIIYTKY
+15 
-22 FWGYV
+22 
-27 LFWILICLG
+27 
-36 LWYWLEGNDRLVI
+36 
-49 EILKGP
+49 
-55 NLSQNSFLVLSIW
+55 
-68 LLHWFIIH
+68 
-76 TFFLAVVY
+76 
-84 RRRASDFFLEVIR
+84 
-97 FSSIKLWIRYQIWTC
+97 
-112 FLYGL
+112 
-117 ILIMVKVLVIQFM
+117 
-130 LQLPNWDIG
+130 
-139 VLFIV
+139 
-144 DSLNACVLVLF
+144 
-155 CFMLYALGANVQM
+155 
-168 NFACVSFFLL
+168 
-178 MIVFGGLFVGNRTNY
+178 
-193 LFYILNRGNGD
+193 
-204 IGRDLFLQLLFLVFF
+204 
-219 FSKHFLFHSSKEEVY
+219 
-234 RMNEI
+234 MNEI

-296 LINGENIVPERKIP
+296 LINGENIVSERKIP

-401 VENMRTLFR
+401 VENMRVLFR

-438 AIEDKVCTLCSD
+438 AIEDKICTLCPY

>member
-1 MEMGKLSS
+1 
-9 HMWRLN
+9 
-15 QIIYTKY
+15 
-22 FWGYV
+22 
-27 LFWILICLG
+27 
-36 LWYWLEGNDRLVI
+36 
-49 EILKGP
+49 
-55 NLSQNSFLVLSIW
+55 
-68 LLHWFIIH
+68 
-76 TFFLAVVY
+76 
-84 RRRASDFFLEVIR
+84 
-97 FSSIKLWIRYQIWTC
+97 
-112 FLYGL
+112 
-117 ILIMVKVLVIQFM
+117 
-130 LQLPNWDIG
+130 
-139 VLFIV
+139 
-144 DSLNACVLVLF
+144 
-155 CFMLYALGANVQM
+155 
-168 NFACVSFFLL
+168 
-178 MIVFGGLFVGNRTNY
+178 
-193 LFYILNRGNGD
+193 
-204 IGRDLFLQLLFLVFF
+204 
-219 FSKHFLFHSSKEEVY
+219 
-234 RMNEI
+234 MNEI

-248 LKKTCVFQNLNFS
+248 LKKTCVFQNLNLS

>member
-1 MEMGKLSS
+1 
-9 HMWRLN
+9 
-15 QIIYTKY
+15 
-22 FWGYV
+22 
-27 LFWILICLG
+27 
-36 LWYWLEGNDRLVI
+36 
-49 EILKGP
+49 
-55 NLSQNSFLVLSIW
+55 
-68 LLHWFIIH
+68 
-76 TFFLAVVY
+76 
-84 RRRASDFFLEVIR
+84 
-97 FSSIKLWIRYQIWTC
+97 
-112 FLYGL
+112 
-117 ILIMVKVLVIQFM
+117 
-130 LQLPNWDIG
+130 
-139 VLFIV
+139 
-144 DSLNACVLVLF
+144 
-155 CFMLYALGANVQM
+155 
-168 NFACVSFFLL
+168 
-178 MIVFGGLFVGNRTNY
+178 
-193 LFYILNRGNGD
+193 
-204 IGRDLFLQLLFLVFF
+204 
-219 FSKHFLFHSSKEEVY
+219 
-234 RMNEI
+234 MNEI
-239 ITLKNIQLE
+239 ITLKNIELK

-275 SGKSVLFKLIAGL
+275 SGESVLFKLIAGL

>member
-1 MEMGKLSS
+1 
-9 HMWRLN
+9 
-15 QIIYTKY
+15 
-22 FWGYV
+22 
-27 LFWILICLG
+27 
-36 LWYWLEGNDRLVI
+36 
-49 EILKGP
+49 
-55 NLSQNSFLVLSIW
+55 
-68 LLHWFIIH
+68 
-76 TFFLAVVY
+76 
-84 RRRASDFFLEVIR
+84 
-97 FSSIKLWIRYQIWTC
+97 
-112 FLYGL
+112 
-117 ILIMVKVLVIQFM
+117 
-130 LQLPNWDIG
+130 
-139 VLFIV
+139 
-144 DSLNACVLVLF
+144 
-155 CFMLYALGANVQM
+155 
-168 NFACVSFFLL
+168 
-178 MIVFGGLFVGNRTNY
+178 
-193 LFYILNRGNGD
+193 
-204 IGRDLFLQLLFLVFF
+204 
-219 FSKHFLFHSSKEEVY
+219 
-234 RMNEI
+234 MNEI
-239 ITLKNIQLE
+239 ITLKNIELK

-296 LINGENIVPERKIP
+296 LINGENIVSERKIP

>member
-1 MEMGKLSS
+1 
-9 HMWRLN
+9 
-15 QIIYTKY
+15 
-22 FWGYV
+22 
-27 LFWILICLG
+27 
-36 LWYWLEGNDRLVI
+36 
-49 EILKGP
+49 
-55 NLSQNSFLVLSIW
+55 
-68 LLHWFIIH
+68 
-76 TFFLAVVY
+76 
-84 RRRASDFFLEVIR
+84 
-97 FSSIKLWIRYQIWTC
+97 
-112 FLYGL
+112 
-117 ILIMVKVLVIQFM
+117 
-130 LQLPNWDIG
+130 
-139 VLFIV
+139 
-144 DSLNACVLVLF
+144 
-155 CFMLYALGANVQM
+155 
-168 NFACVSFFLL
+168 
-178 MIVFGGLFVGNRTNY
+178 
-193 LFYILNRGNGD
+193 
-204 IGRDLFLQLLFLVFF
+204 
-219 FSKHFLFHSSKEEVY
+219 
-234 RMNEI
+234 MNEI

-415 KGTTILIASHSEE
+415 KGTTILIASHSEA

-438 AIEDKVCTLCSD
+438 AIDDKVCTLCSD

>member
-1 MEMGKLSS
+1 MFFKTL
-9 HMWRLN
+9 
-15 QIIYTKY
+15 T
-22 FWGYV
+22 
-27 LFWILICLG
+27 
-36 LWYWLEGNDRLVI
+36 LV
-49 EILKGP
+49 
-55 NLSQNSFLVLSIW
+55 V
-68 LLHWFIIH
+68 
-76 TFFLAVVY
+76 
-84 RRRASDFFLEVIR
+84 
-97 FSSIKLWIRYQIWTC
+97 
-112 FLYGL
+112 
-117 ILIMVKVLVIQFM
+117 
-130 LQLPNWDIG
+130 
-139 VLFIV
+139 
-144 DSLNACVLVLF
+144 
-155 CFMLYALGANVQM
+155 
-168 NFACVSFFLL
+168 
-178 MIVFGGLFVGNRTNY
+178 NR
-193 LFYILNRGNGD
+193 
-204 IGRDLFLQLLFLVFF
+204 
-219 FSKHFLFHSSKEEVY
+219 
-234 RMNEI
+234 
-239 ITLKNIQLE
+239 
-248 LKKTCVFQNLNFS
+248 
-261 CKQGEIIGITGANG
+261 GEIIGITGANG